1 MLRADP
7 SSRWPFFPRR
17 KSKPLLGNARSVHY
31 KDTEQQK
38 KEFVMAKD
46 IGKFE
51 DWPFKVPHIKS
62 VIKKINAL
70 TEEFKAAK
78 NEDEAYKCAKK
89 VERFGD
95 KIADEITHVQ
105 VLYSL
110 DTTNAKYEK
119 AMNTLNEGLP
129 LISAAQ
135 LSYTKAF
142 VSSPYR
148 PYLEKKFG
156 SFLFTMYEF
165 QLKSF
170 DEKIVP
176 EATEENKLVMQY
188 ETAIASCKVPFRGGT
203 YNLPQMGKFL
213 NDADRATRKEA
224 RKAMDDYLNPRQAE
238 FEDIFDKLV
247 KVGTEMATKMGYKS
261 YTELAYI
268 RMNRFDYTPEMVASY
283 RDAILKEV
291 APIANKLMR
300 EQAKRTGIKTPKLY
314 DLLFVFKTGNPLPL
328 GTTDEKVAHAKE
340 MYKALS
346 PDTDYFFNYM
356 ADHHLLFLDAK
367 PGKQSGG
374 YMTYFPVHKC
384 PIIFSNFNGTSGDVD
399 VLTHEFGHSFQAYV
413 ARNIKIP
420 EYRAPTMESCEID
433 SMSMEFFAEP
443 YMNLFFDKPDKYRYS
458 HLADSIEFLPY
469 GVSVDEFQ
477 HWVYANPNATPA
489 ERDAAWH
496 SIEEKYTPWKV
507 KYEENCH
514 FLFKGRRWLYQTH
527 IFEVPFYYID
537 YTLAQV
543 CAFEFF
549 NMDRKN
555 HEKAWKKYLKLC
567 KLGGKYP
574 FLTLLSKTGLKSQFV
589 DGTLKKTIKPLVKVL
604 KGYKI

>member
-1 MLRADP
+1 
-7 SSRWPFFPRR
+7 
-17 KSKPLLGNARSVHY
+17 
-31 KDTEQQK
+31 
-38 KEFVMAKD
+38 MAKD

-62 VIKKINAL
+62 VIKKENAL
-70 TEEFKAAK
+70 TAEFSAAK
-78 NEDEAYKCAKK
+78 SQEEAYKIVKK
-89 VERFGD
+89 AERYSD
-95 KIADEITHVQ
+95 KISDEITHVQ

-129 LISAAQ
+129 LVSAAQ
-135 LSYTKAF
+135 LAYTKAL

-148 PYLEKKFG
+148 PYLEQKLG
-156 SFLFTMYEF
+156 SFIFTMYEY

-170 DEKIVP
+170 DEKIIP
-176 EATEENKLVMQY
+176 EATEENKLSMQY
-188 ETAIASCKVPFRGGT
+188 MAVNASFKIPFRGGT

-213 NDADRATRKEA
+213 NDADRTTRKEA
-224 RKAMDDYLNPRQAE
+224 RKAMDEYLLTRKDE
-238 FEDIFDKLV
+238 LETIYDKMV
-247 KVGTEMATKMGYKS
+247 HVRDAMAKKLGYKS

-268 RMNRFDYTPEMVASY
+268 RMNRFDYTPEMVSGY
-283 RDAILKEV
+283 RDQIHDV
-291 APIANKLMR
+291 VVPVVNKLIR
-300 EQAKRTGIKTPKLY
+300 DQAKRTGIKTMKLY
-314 DLLFVFKTGNPLPL
+314 DLPFMFKSGNPLPL

-346 PDTDYFFNYM
+346 PDTDYFFNFM
-356 ADHHLLFLDAK
+356 VDHHLLFLDAK

-399 VLTHEFGHSFQAYV
+399 VLTHEFGHSFQAYM

-420 EYRAPTMESCEID
+420 EYRSPTMESCEID

-443 YMNLFFDKPDKYRYS
+443 YMNLFFDVPDKYRYA

-469 GVSVDEFQ
+469 GVTVDEFQ

-489 ERDAAWH
+489 ERDAEWA
-496 SIEEKYTPWKV
+496 SLEAKYTPYKV
-507 KYEENCH
+507 KAAE
-514 FLFKGRRWLYQTH
+514 GMGWQAMPRWLTQNH
-527 IFEVPFYYID
+527 IFENPFYYID

-543 CAFEFF
+543 LAFEFF
-549 NMDRKN
+549 NLDRKN
-555 HEKAWKKYLKLC
+555 HAKAWKRYLKLC
-567 KLGGKYP
+567 KMGGKYP
-574 FLTLLSKTGLKSQFV
+574 FITLITKDGLKNPFEPGV
-589 DGTLKKTIKPLVKVL
+589 LKKTIRPLVKVL
-604 KGYKI
+604 KGYHAEQF